1 MAELANCSRCGN
13 VFVKGIREICQNC
26 YKEEEE
32 AFQTVYKFLQI
43 QKNRTATMIE
53 IVEATGVEEEYI
65 SKFVKEKRL
74 LPAHFPNLAYPCD
87 RCGADITT
95 GKLCHD
101 CQIELK
107 KDLAI
112 HDEIETIS
120 EERRIK
126 GKETTNAY
134 YAFNKYKRN

>member
-1 MAELANCSRCGN
+1 MAELSNCPRCGN
-13 VFVKGIREICQNC
+13 VFVKGIRDICQNC
-26 YKEEEE
+26 YKEEET

-43 QKNRTATMIE
+43 QKNRTATMAE
-53 IVEATGVEEEYI
+53 IVEATHVDEVYI

-74 LPAHFPNLAYPCD
+74 LPTLFPNLAYSCE
-87 RCGADITT
+87 RCGTDIIT
-95 GKLCHD
+95 GKLCHS
-101 CQIELK
+101 CQNELK

-126 GKETTNAY
+126 EKETTNTY
-134 YAFNKYKRN
+134 YAFNKHKRN